1 MIIPLN
7 LPTRFRPS
15 DFRLRISRAFSLVEI
30 LIVVA
35 LLSVIVLGLMA
46 MFGQTQRAFRAGMAQ
61 IDVLESGRAT
71 ADLLARELGQ
81 TRPSGLSNTV
91 NFYAWLPLI
100 TPLYQ
105 ELPGSKDRR
114 TNVAH
119 ELFFLTCENQVW
131 TGVGYRISTPDA
143 GVGTLYRYSASV
155 PNPLRTPELVPN
167 LFADFL
173 NTPLDNTYKFSRV
186 ADGVVHLRVRAFDLE
201 GEWITDD
208 LRADRANTDIRE
220 STAVVPGEVGLY
232 KFFSNAVPAAVELEL
247 GFLET
252 RTLERVRALPTA
264 AARRN
269 YLSNHV
275 AQVHVFRQHIPIS
288 TVDVRA
294 YQ

>member
-1 MIIPLN
+1 MAFPLN
-7 LPTRFRPS
+7 HSIRRS
-15 DFRLRISRAFSLVEI
+15 ASGRGLRVSRAFSLVEI

-61 IDVLESGRAT
+61 IDVLESGRAA
-71 ADLLARELGQ
+71 ADLLAREVAQ

-105 ELPGSKDRR
+105 ELPGIQGRR

-131 TGVGYRISTPDA
+131 TGVGYRISAPDA
-143 GVGTLYRYSASV
+143 GVGALYRYSASV
-155 PNPLRTPELVPN
+155 SNPLKTPELVPG
-167 LFADFL
+167 LFNDFL
-173 NTPLDNTYKFSRV
+173 NTPLTDPYKFSRV
-186 ADGVVHLRVRAFDLE
+186 ADGVVHLRVRAFNPA
-201 GEWITDD
+201 GEWIVDELSDD
-208 LRADRANTDIRE
+208 QRNSDIRE
-220 STAVVPGEVGLY
+220 STAVVPGEIGLY
-232 KFFSNAVPAAVELEL
+232 KFFSNAVPAAVEIEL

-252 RTLERVRALPTA
+252 RLLERVKGLPTA

-275 AQVHVFRQHIPIS
+275 AQVHVFRQYIPIS
-288 TVDVRA
+288 AVDVKA